1 MASLRDIVREY
12 RDEIMAGIAWVA
24 IWKTG
29 RSWNAQAFRLNLD
42 TEMIEEEDFQ
52 DAKDI
57 VAADQNAIFINEYYT
72 AHMGEGKLD
81 EIIAGIRYM
90 YEMEYNC
97 LRDNTAYVG
106 MIEKEQ
112 ARFETPEK
120 LTLIKEIE
128 TDLNATD
135 HSWKWTIEAEDQLDL
150 PFPESVMKMHWGY
163 FGYAGEEQDYF
174 EIIYD
179 HTEKKYS
186 VKDESGTDITKQLS
200 STFSLRGI
208 MYSVLWY
215 AVSEYQSIENKPIK
229 KYYHAEPA
237 ETMKKIVDDGVIK
250 AGWDGCV
257 YLCEKPMDAAKFVA
271 IRGYDDI
278 EVVEISLPENKVTES
293 FDHSITVFG
302 CRAFA
307 YRGDIELGFNVRL
320 TRYRTGGEDN
330 NERKTTSSRDGKT

>member
-29 RSWNAQAFRLNLD
+29 RSWNAQAFRLNHD

-186 VKDESGTDITKQLS
+186 VKDESGTDITKELS

-215 AVSEYQSIENKPIK
+215 AVSEYQRDRKS
-229 KYYHAEPA
+229 
-237 ETMKKIVDDGVIK
+237 
-250 AGWDGCV
+250 
-257 YLCEKPMDAAKFVA
+257 
-271 IRGYDDI
+271 
-278 EVVEISLPENKVTES
+278 VV
-293 FDHSITVFG
+293 
-302 CRAFA
+302 
-307 YRGDIELGFNVRL
+307 
-320 TRYRTGGEDN
+320 
-330 NERKTTSSRDGKT
+330 